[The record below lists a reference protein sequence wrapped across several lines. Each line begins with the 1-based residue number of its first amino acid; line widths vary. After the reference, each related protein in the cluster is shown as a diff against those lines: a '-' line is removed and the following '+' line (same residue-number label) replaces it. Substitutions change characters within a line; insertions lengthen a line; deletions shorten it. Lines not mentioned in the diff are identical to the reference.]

1 MDWTSF
7 IPGFCAGVG
16 ITFVICTIWDR
27 GIRRDI
33 KQLQADVAAF
43 DAAIGSGLAHG
54 LRRSDCQRSAG
65 LGDGPGPKEQAARQ
79 AAAVWASKKA
89 VESGVEAY
97 RRGYR
102 PF

>member
-16 ITFVICTIWDR
+16 ITFIICTIWDR
-27 GIRRDI
+27 GIKRDI
-33 KQLQADVAAF
+33 KQLQEDIAAF
-43 DAAIGSGLAHG
+43 DAATGSGLAHG
-54 LRRSDCQRSAG
+54 LRRSVCQRSDG
-65 LGDGPGPKEQAARQ
+65 LGAGRPRDKRSEQAVQ
-79 AAAVWASKKA
+79 A
-89 VESGVEAY
+89 GVEAY